1 MPRIARV
8 ARGVAPPLVCCYL
21 APRSVGPPS
30 RPSGCYSNDLWG
42 RVEAGGRRTAGGG
55 WLVVR
60 ALHATALLHD
70 VHAICLCVLQCVLAA
85 SWRLS
90 RGFPCNKAGQRRMTN
105 FEPLFVFV
113 FRAPANIFIFAP
125 LPHSLLGPLLVRRAA
140 PTHLRL
146 YASFYL

>member
-1 MPRIARV
+1 M
-8 ARGVAPPLVCCYL
+8 
-21 APRSVGPPS
+21 
-30 RPSGCYSNDLWG
+30 
-42 RVEAGGRRTAGGG
+42 
-55 WLVVR
+55 VR

-90 RGFPCNKAGQRRMTN
+90 RGFLCNKAGHRRMTN
-105 FEPLFVFV
+105 FEPFVFV

-125 LPHSLLGPLLVRRAA
+125 LPHSLLGHLPVRRAA

-146 YASFYL
+146 

>member
-70 VHAICLCVLQCVLAA
+70 PPGG
-85 SWRLS
+85 S
-90 RGFPCNKAGQRRMTN
+90 RGG
-105 FEPLFVFV
+105 
-113 FRAPANIFIFAP
+113 FRAIRPGNA
-125 LPHSLLGPLLVRRAA
+125 V
-140 PTHLRL
+140 
-146 YASFYL
+146 